1 MIKKRLYMAND
12 RDIKKEYDE
21 SYDQA
26 ISDWQSYLAE
36 AYKDLSYMVGNQWS
50 SQDKMY
56 LQREG
61 RAAYVF
67 NNIKRMIK
75 QISGYQ
81 RRNRMSSICDPI
93 EGGDQLVSDIFSD
106 LLLYVLQEQGGY
118 NILST
123 AFEGAVVT
131 GLNLMSLW
139 MDYGQDR
146 ANGDIKIGVEPFN
159 SFLLDPMFTKTDLS
173 DCRYIMRRRY
183 ISRDEA
189 KLMLPGHNSD
199 IDAMHI
205 SEGAADSKFNY
216 MAYARTGGQKLMRYD
231 EFWKRISKKATLLI
245 DKTSGQTQIW
255 RGTHEALRLFK
266 DQFPWIESKT
276 IYEPSVQLNIF
287 LEDEVMYSGPD
298 PYKLN
303 DYPFV
308 PVIGYYYPEYDMFD
322 YKLQGVVRSM
332 RDTQEELNKMK
343 SKTSDILNSQ
353 VNSGWLV
360 REGAV
365 NNPEDLY
372 RTGQGVV
379 IERSSDSQPGDVN
392 KLPAPEVSQSLF
404 ALVSSLQSDILQLAG
419 GSEEL
424 LGVAQGGNTEVSG
437 TLAKQRAYNSITT
450 LQDLYDNLNLSQKI
464 LSKKIIRLIQNNWST
479 DKIAMITDKQV
490 PQEINQIDVTKY
502 DVAVRE
508 AMLTDTQRNLHYMQL
523 IEAKRVGIAIPDSA
537 IIKAMPISNKTS
549 LLQEFEQE
557 AQQQQAQAGKI
568 QEQEEIARRLANAE
582 TIHKLSLAEQQ
593 RKRAVADQALA
604 VERLSQVSQ
613 NKASAFLDMVKGYT
627 ELQGMRQDQ
636 IMDAITFL
644 QNFQLQKNNDMS
656 TIVGLSQMSNAQV
669 EGQSE
674 EAGKSEQQKQQDQMQ
689 EQQIAQLLQQ
699 ASQQA
704 VLRQ

>member
-1 MIKKRLYMAND
+1 MAND

-379 IERSSDSQPGDVN
+379 IERNSDSQPGDVN